1 MLLYFYVYNIFLFH
15 FDILVNSFL
24 HFKDWVHLCF
34 YRAKGL
40 MLLCKLFMAKK
51 RARRTIYRAGA
62 RLQINPTTWCLLN
75 RELMSVVSIA
85 SSLRAHMMGIDASS
99 ISRTTMFVPAD
110 YPVFVL
116 WSKKYFLHICFFRSL
131 CWHFYFL
138 SQDRSKDWKA
148 EYMFRVLFHEDNKVP
163 FEDLPEEIQCL
174 SPTSTL
180 STQGEELLLMLTR
193 LPAEWFDDTQ
203 YVVRLGY
210 VLDNVSF
217 L

>member
-85 SSLRAHMMGIDASS
+85 SSLRACMMGIDASS
-99 ISRTTMFVPAD
+99 ISRITMFVPAD

-116 WSKKYFLHICFFRSL
+116 WSEKYFLHICFFAAHCADIFIFCR
-131 CWHFYFL
+131 
-138 SQDRSKDWKA
+138 RT
-148 EYMFRVLFHEDNKVP
+148 VLM
-163 FEDLPEEIQCL
+163 
-174 SPTSTL
+174 TGRL
-180 STQGEELLLMLTR
+180 STYLEFFSMRITRCLLRTFRRKSSASPLLLR
-193 LPAEWFDDTQ
+193 CQHRVKNCCWC
-203 YVVRLGY
+203 
-210 VLDNVSF
+210 
-217 L
+217 